1 MTSQVLAI
9 FYLNDMDHF
18 IKEKLKIKYYLR
30 YQDDFILFHE
40 SKPYL
45 RYCFEEIKKFLN
57 KEKLILNKKSRI
69 YKSTNNFLFLGRN
82 KKGKYARYRDVNRK
96 LKYRKYLYETGKIT
110 LMSYVTSKIC
120 YTNLLK
126 REIKNF

>member
-9 FYLNDMDHF
+9 FYLNDLDHF
-18 IKEKLKIKYYLR
+18 IKERLKIKYYLR

-40 SKPYL
+40 SKMYL
-45 RYCFEEIKKFLN
+45 KYCFEEIKKFLD
-57 KEKLILNKKSRI
+57 KEKLVLNKKSRI
-69 YKSTNNFLFLGRN
+69 YKSTNNFLFLGRD

-120 YTNLLK
+120 YANLLK
-126 REIKNF
+126 REIRDF